1 MKIRKSIL
9 PAVMLAVTMLTAM
22 SPLESTV
29 LADDLSPLDQR
40 PQPWQRRDE
49 PILSAQTTKQSWC
62 RVVCY
67 SPHVIFHD
75 GKFRMWYLGTSE
87 ASRTNNM
94 VMGYAESD
102 DGIQW
107 REHPDNP
114 LLTGDDVPWGT
125 PIQTPFV
132 KLDATT
138 KQFRMWFVSG
148 DGVSRDAKNKI
159 IGNDQRLGH
168 ATSPDGIHW
177 KVDPQALYPCGRSP
191 SVTQLGPNNYRMW
204 MGSRPDHNLING
216 DLYRHLYEFR
226 STDGLKWARGAE
238 PVLRPRYGANSV
250 VYPFVIREGDAW
262 YMWHGCHIDGGTF
275 EIFCAKSADGT
286 KWEVDHT
293 RPAFPAAKGKERFDS
308 RYTSTPCIVR
318 VGDRLLMYYSARDWQ
333 REYIDAEGRT
343 RRDGASVYA
352 GIGVAEL
359 KLTK

>member
-1 MKIRKSIL
+1 MKIRESIL
-9 PAVMLAVTMLTAM
+9 SAAMLALTL
-22 SPLESTV
+22 SWGQSV
-29 LADDLSPLDQR
+29 LADDNSPLGQR

-49 PILSAQTTKQSWC
+49 PTLSARTTKQSWC

-67 SPHVIFHD
+67 SPHVIHHN

-107 REHPDNP
+107 QEPPGN
-114 LLTGDDVPWGT
+114 LMLTGDDIPWGV
-125 PIQTPFV
+125 PVQTPFV
-132 KLDATT
+132 KHDAVTG
-138 KQFRMWFVSG
+138 QFRMWFVSG

-168 ATSPDGIHW
+168 ATSTDGIHW
-177 KVDPQALYPCGRSP
+177 VVDPQPLYPCGRSP
-191 SVTQLGPNNYRMW
+191 SVTQIAANDYRMW

-216 DLYRHLYEFR
+216 DLYANIYEFR
-226 STDGLKWARGAE
+226 STDGLKWIRGAK
-238 PVLRPRYGANSV
+238 PVLQPRTGARSV
-250 VYPFVIREGDAW
+250 VYPFVIREGNAW

-275 EIFCAKSADGT
+275 ELFCAQSKDGT
-286 KWEVDHT
+286 NWHVDHT
-293 RPAFPAAKGKERFDS
+293 QPAFPVAEGNQRFDS
-308 RYTSTPCIVR
+308 RYASTPCIVR
-318 VGDRLLMYYSARDWQ
+318 VDNRLLMYYSARDWQ